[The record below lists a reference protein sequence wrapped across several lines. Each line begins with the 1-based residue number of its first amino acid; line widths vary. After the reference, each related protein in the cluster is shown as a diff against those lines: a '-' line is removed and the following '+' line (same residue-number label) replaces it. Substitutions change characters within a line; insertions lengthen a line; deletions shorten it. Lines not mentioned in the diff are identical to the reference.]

1 MNKRRTVFLSS
12 GLPSM
17 FVIFSILCMVI
28 LSLLALGTSRQDLQT
43 SQMSLDQTT
52 AYYKACSDATA
63 QYTEITEYIR
73 TTAESASDKER
84 YLSQMKNMYQ
94 DQEAVEEILKH
105 EDPLIYEFYE
115 LGCPERAGDLAFG
128 TTMIHPGKIGNEYY
142 MTKGHFHQI
151 VDTAEVYYTL
161 KGEGYMMLESLDGD
175 WRVERMEKGKALYVP
190 RGYAHRTINTG
201 DEVLTAF
208 YVFDADAGHDYGT
221 IETKGYRHIVCE
233 INGEVTALDNPRW

>member
-1 MNKRRTVFLSS
+1 MNQFNWDQAFTLDFDLNNGLSKH
-12 GLPSM
+12 
-17 FVIFSILCMVI
+17 
-28 LSLLALGTSRQDLQT
+28 AD
-43 SQMSLDQTT
+43 TT
-52 AYYKACSDATA
+52 K
-63 QYTEITEYIR
+63 
-73 TTAESASDKER
+73 R

-115 LGCPERAGDLAFG
+115 LGFG

-161 KGEGYMMLESLDGD
+161 KGEGYMMLENLDGD

-201 DEVLTAF
+201 DEV
-208 YVFDADAGHDYGT
+208 HHYGT
-221 IETKGYRHIVCE
+221 IETK
-233 INGEVTALDNPRW
+233 

>member
-1 MNKRRTVFLSS
+1 MVMIEIENIKKFMAGFLGGNLFDDFLMSEGKLSMNISYEFDGK
-12 GLPSM
+12 
-17 FVIFSILCMVI
+17 
-28 LSLLALGTSRQDLQT
+28 
-43 SQMSLDQTT
+43 
-52 AYYKACSDATA
+52 
-63 QYTEITEYIR
+63 
-73 TTAESASDKER
+73 
-84 YLSQMKNMYQ
+84 
-94 DQEAVEEILKH
+94 ILK
-105 EDPLIYEFYE
+105 EFYE

-161 KGEGYMMLESLDGD
+161 KGEGYMMLENLDGD

-233 INGEVTALDNPRW
+233 INGEVTVLDNPRW

>member
-1 MNKRRTVFLSS
+1 MNQFNWDQAFTLDFDLNNGLSKH
-12 GLPSM
+12 
-17 FVIFSILCMVI
+17 
-28 LSLLALGTSRQDLQT
+28 AD
-43 SQMSLDQTT
+43 TT
-52 AYYKACSDATA
+52 K
-63 QYTEITEYIR
+63 
-73 TTAESASDKER
+73 R

-161 KGEGYMMLESLDGD
+161 KGEGYMMLENLDGD

-208 YVFDADAGHDYGT
+208 YVFDADAGHDYGP

-233 INGEVTALDNPRW
+233 INGEVTVLDNPRW

>member
-1 MNKRRTVFLSS
+1 MNQFNWNQAFTLDFDLNNGLSKH
-12 GLPSM
+12 
-17 FVIFSILCMVI
+17 
-28 LSLLALGTSRQDLQT
+28 AD
-43 SQMSLDQTT
+43 TT
-52 AYYKACSDATA
+52 K
-63 QYTEITEYIR
+63 
-73 TTAESASDKER
+73 R

-161 KGEGYMMLESLDGD
+161 KGEGYMTVSYTHLMIKSLI
-175 WRVERMEKGKALYVP
+175 Y
-190 RGYAHRTINTG
+190 
-201 DEVLTAF
+201 
-208 YVFDADAGHDYGT
+208 
-221 IETKGYRHIVCE
+221 TKKKYIIRISHGNWLHY
-233 INGEVTALDNPRW
+233 